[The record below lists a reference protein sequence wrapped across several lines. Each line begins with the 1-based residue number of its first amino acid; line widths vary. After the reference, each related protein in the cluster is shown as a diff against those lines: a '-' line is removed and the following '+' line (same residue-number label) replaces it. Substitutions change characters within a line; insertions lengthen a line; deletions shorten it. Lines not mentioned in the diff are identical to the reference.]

1 MTNSIAKEFPVKQG
15 NIGDME
21 FLDIQKNNQDNLSKA
36 LNDIKNRP
44 SEKIRSQ
51 IFGIEGMASAEYW
64 QGFRHVIGEDF
75 DFINRSGRG
84 AQDIVK
90 FNVELFLCDS
100 II

>member
-1 MTNSIAKEFPVKQG
+1 
-15 NIGDME
+15 ME
-21 FLDIQKNNQDNLSKA
+21 FLDIQKNKLDNLSKA

-75 DFINRSGRG
+75 DFLNRSGRD